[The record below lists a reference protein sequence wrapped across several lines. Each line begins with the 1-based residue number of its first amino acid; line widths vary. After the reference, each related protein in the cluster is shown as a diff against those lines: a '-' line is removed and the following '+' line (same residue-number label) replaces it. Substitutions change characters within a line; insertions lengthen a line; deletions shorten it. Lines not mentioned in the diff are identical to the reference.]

1 MKKNIKYIVAA
12 VAGLWLTGCTDD
24 LDRFPLSS
32 LSPETYF
39 NTEEELET
47 FTNHF
52 YSQFPGAASGY
63 GESEDIVNIFTLPAT
78 TIGLTRTVPTKGGGW
93 NWDYLREINLYLKYS
108 HRCNN
113 KIAREHY
120 DGIARF
126 FRAYFYFEKVKRFG
140 DVPWY
145 NKPLESNDPDLKK
158 PRDSRQLGRLWPS
171 SREYAC
177 SKEHSVNT
185 MESQDTK
192 HSSKNAPPSPNDLS
206 MRALT
211 ASTRRETNPI
221 ETFLPR

>member
-93 NWDYLREINLYLKYS
+93 N
-108 HRCNN
+108 
-113 KIAREHY
+113 
-120 DGIARF
+120 
-126 FRAYFYFEKVKRFG
+126 
-140 DVPWY
+140 
-145 NKPLESNDPDLKK
+145 
-158 PRDSRQLGRLWPS
+158 
-171 SREYAC
+171 
-177 SKEHSVNT
+177 
-185 MESQDTK
+185 
-192 HSSKNAPPSPNDLS
+192 
-206 MRALT
+206 
-211 ASTRRETNPI
+211 
-221 ETFLPR
+221 

>member
-52 YSQFPGAASGY
+52 YSQFPSAASGY

-93 NWDYLREINLYLKYS
+93 NWEYLREINLYLKYS

-145 NKPLESNDPDLKK
+145 NNPLESNDPDLKK
-158 PRDSRQLGRLWPS
+158 PRDSRQLVMDSIRS
-171 SREYAC
+171 
-177 SKEHSVNT
+177 
-185 MESQDTK
+185 D
-192 HSSKNAPPSPNDLS
+192 ND
-206 MRALT
+206 
-211 ASTRRETNPI
+211 
-221 ETFLPR
+221 